1 MRRAVAAA
9 DGQHVKH
16 EPRHARGHAGAGE
29 AHAARRYHTLL
40 QSGRSGEIKIKHVPD
55 ATNPAD
61 FLTKW
66 VGGPKLSRS
75 LSFVTN
81 AVHRACDEPPL

>member
-1 MRRAVAAA
+1 MH
-9 DGQHVKH
+9 HVDH
-16 EPRHARGHAGAGE
+16 RD
-29 AHAARRYHTLL
+29 YHTLL
-40 QSGRSGEIKIKHVPD
+40 QSVRSGEIKVKHVPD

-75 LSFVTN
+75 LGFVTN
-81 AVHRACDEPPL
+81 AANRACDVLR